1 MTITIDINKE
11 KLFSGLDN
19 SIWLNK
25 HSLGWKID
33 YLIDTEEISPTDDI
47 KWTVDKKE
55 YLKEI
60 ATTYCNGLSRFIDNS
75 QWDIETIK
83 PNNHIILK
91 WINPP
96 KDAKKTIQEF
106 LTNNDHTFFEESFI
120 YDRYGADILDDIA
133 TWTKNGQPLY

>member
-33 YLIDTEEISPTDDI
+33 YLIDTEEISPTDNI
-47 KWTVDKKE
+47 KWAVDKKE

-60 ATTYCNGLSRFIDNS
+60 AVTYCDVLFQFINNS
-75 QWDIETIK
+75 QWDIEAIE
-83 PNNHIILK
+83 PNNHIVLK

-96 KDAKKTIQEF
+96 KDAKKTVQEF
-106 LTNNDHTFFEESFI
+106 LKNNNHTFFEESI
-120 YDRYGADILDDIA
+120 VYDRHGADILDDIA
-133 TWTKNGQPLY
+133 TWTKNGQSLY